1 MIFGMISG
9 TGMCGNVTGSF
20 NPQVLPCGGE
30 LHFPKKKAPASP
42 QRRPRTSE
50 REESAPGTA
59 AAEIPLSLLEER
71 YADFSVF
78 FSLPAYFLL
87 NLSTRPAVSMIFC
100 FPVMKGWH
108 WEQISVLMFCR
119 VDFVWITFPQTQVM
133 VVSLYS
139 G

>member
-1 MIFGMISG
+1 MLLGVLLVDPGLADDSRIAEKLFQLPIARFYIFDF
-9 TGMCGNVTGSF
+9 CKH
-20 NPQVLPCGGE
+20 E
-30 LHFPKKKAPASP
+30 L
-42 QRRPRTSE
+42 RM
-50 REESAPGTA
+50 EEY
-59 AAEIPLSLLEER
+59 

-78 FSLPAYFLL
+78 VSLPAYLFL

-108 WEQISVLMFCR
+108 WEQISVLTFCR
-119 VDFVWITFPQTQVM
+119 VDFVLITFPQTQVM